1 MNYLTKDDVL
11 GLHAYLISRYGGR
24 MGVSSQDRLIS
35 AIDAP
40 RQVMFGTEL
49 YPDLASKASALI
61 FLMLKSR
68 PFLGANEA
76 TALLSLMRFLEIN
89 HSSLGEV
96 SQAELL
102 QVVRAVNYSDID
114 RAGLERWL
122 RERLAS
128 GGR

>member
-1 MNYLTKDDVL
+1 MVMNYLTKDDVL
-11 GLHAYLISRYGGR
+11 DLHAYLIARYGGR
-24 MGVSSQDRLIS
+24 MGISSQDRLSS
-35 AIDAP
+35 AIEAP

-49 YPDLASKASALI
+49 YPDLASKASALL
-61 FLMLKSR
+61 FLILKSR

-76 TALLSLMRFLEIN
+76 TALLALMRFLEIN
-89 HSSLGEV
+89 QSGLGEV

-122 RERLAS
+122 RERLAHA
-128 GGR
+128 

>member
-11 GLHAYLISRYGGR
+11 DLHAYLITRYGGR
-24 MGVSSQDRLIS
+24 MGISSQDRLIS
-35 AIDAP
+35 AIEAP
-40 RQVMFGTEL
+40 RQVMFGAEL
-49 YPDLASKASALI
+49 YPDLASKASALL
-61 FLMLKSR
+61 FLILKSR

-76 TALLSLMRFLEIN
+76 TALLALMRFLEIN

-122 RERLAS
+122 RERLAHA
-128 GGR
+128 

>member
-11 GLHAYLISRYGGR
+11 DLHAYLISRYGGR
-24 MGVSSQDRLIS
+24 MGVSSQDRLTS

-76 TALLSLMRFLEIN
+76 TALLALIRFLEIN
-89 HSSLGEV
+89 GSSLGEV

-122 RERLAS
+122 RERLVIVK
-128 GGR
+128 

>member
-11 GLHAYLISRYGGR
+11 DLHAYLITRYGGR
-24 MGVSSQDRLIS
+24 MGISSQDRLSS

-49 YPDLASKASALI
+49 YPDLASKASALL
-61 FLMLKSR
+61 FLILKSR

-76 TALLSLMRFLEIN
+76 TGLLALMRFLDIN
-89 HSSLGEV
+89 GSSLGEV

-102 QVVRAVNYSDID
+102 QVMRAVNYSDID

-122 RERLAS
+122 RERLVSA
-128 GGR
+128 R